1 MLLFQGKAFGF
12 YCNCIFL
19 CFIILQASLVRL
31 VCPEKQAK
39 HLLNKQRLSRPQLNE
54 LSSVF
59 QNMQSNF
66 SMTIYLILNV
76 TSPSLFSIETHLP
89 KGKT

>member
-1 MLLFQGKAFGF
+1 MPRIQFSVEKLPIVYSFMLLFQGKAFGF

-19 CFIILQASLVRL
+19 CLIILQASLVRL

-39 HLLNKQRLSRPQLNE
+39 HLLNKQRLSEPQLNV
-54 LSSVF
+54 SVF

-66 SMTIYLILNV
+66 SMTI
-76 TSPSLFSIETHLP
+76 
-89 KGKT
+89 

>member
-1 MLLFQGKAFGF
+1 MCQGFQFSVEKLPIAYSFMLLFQGKAFGF

-31 VCPEKQAK
+31 ACPEKQAK
-39 HLLNKQRLSRPQLNE
+39 RLLNKQRLSEPQLNVE

-66 SMTIYLILNV
+66 SMTI
-76 TSPSLFSIETHLP
+76 
-89 KGKT
+89 